1 MTTAMSSRAEVLAET
16 MKAAPPVAVA
26 GLSVAGVALSDIV
39 LIATL
44 VYLALQIGYLV
55 HRWGRLLLTGKPAT
69 KAPEDQ

>member
-1 MTTAMSSRAEVLAET
+1 MSSRADVIAET
-16 MKAAPPVAVA
+16 LKAAPPVAVA

-55 HRWGRLLLTGKPAT
+55 HRWGRLLLTGRPAT
-69 KAPEDQ
+69 KSPEDE